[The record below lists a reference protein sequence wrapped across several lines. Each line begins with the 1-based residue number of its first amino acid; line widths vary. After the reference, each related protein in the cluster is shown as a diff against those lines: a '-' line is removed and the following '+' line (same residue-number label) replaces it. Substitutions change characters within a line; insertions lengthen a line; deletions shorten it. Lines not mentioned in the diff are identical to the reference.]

1 MAPQHTV
8 QAYQAELQEL
18 RDRLETMTDVVYEMI
33 ANAREALTTG
43 DMELAE
49 RTVQTDHQVNQQEV
63 EIDRFCLEI
72 LVRRQSVAGDL
83 RFILAAMK
91 MVTQLERIGDQ
102 AASICHEVT
111 DRPPGLQPTGADLV
125 DDVAEAAK
133 SVVDDAITAFLDE
146 DVDRAFEAIDAD
158 DEVNEEYERVSRQVL
173 SQMGD
178 GELAVET
185 GISIQSIAKRFERM
199 ADCATNIA
207 EAIIFALDAQDIR
220 HRDKLASPPTG
231 DRDHS

>member
-1 MAPQHTV
+1 MTPKHTV
-8 QAYQAELQEL
+8 QAYQAELQQL
-18 RDRLETMTDVVYEMI
+18 RDQLEAMTELVYDMI
-33 ANAREALTTG
+33 ANAREALKTG
-43 DMELAE
+43 DVELAE
-49 RTVQTDHQVNQQEV
+49 QTVQLDHQVNQQEV

-102 AASICHEVT
+102 AASVCHAVT
-111 DRPPGLQPTGADLV
+111 DQPPGLQPAGAELV
-125 DDVAEAAK
+125 DDIAQTAK
-133 SVVDDAITAFLDE
+133 TVIDKAITAFLQE
-146 DVDRAFEAIDAD
+146 DLDLAFEAIDAD
-158 DEVNEEYERVSRQVL
+158 DDVNEEDDRASRKLL
-173 SQMGD
+173 SQMSD

-220 HRDKLASPPTG
+220 HRDKLASAPTG
-231 DRDHS
+231 NKV